1 VGNASLP
8 NSTAAGT
15 SPDRS
20 PFVRPAGAAWVFTR
34 SHGIWTQQGNKLI
47 GTTSEYGG
55 GLWSQGAS
63 VAMSADGNTAIVG
76 GPSDNRTTGAAWVFT
91 RSGRIWAQQG
101 DKLVGAGTASAGE
114 PPLPPGQ
121 GMAVALSGD
130 GNAAMV
136 GGWGAEA
143 TWVSLEMAM
152 SGRSKARSSS
162 VPAPWDAPVR
172 ACPLRCPWT
181 IIPPLGADGLT
192 TAKLVRPGC
201 SLARAVSGRRKAI
214 KS

>member
-1 VGNASLP
+1 
-8 NSTAAGT
+8 
-15 SPDRS
+15 
-20 PFVRPAGAAWVFTR
+20 VFTR

-91 RSGRIWAQQG
+91 RSGGIWMQQG
-101 DKLVGAGTASAGE
+101 NKLVGAGTARAGE

-130 GNAAMV
+130 GNTAVV

-143 TWVSLEMAM
+143 TWVF
-152 SGRSKARSSS
+152 ARNGN
-162 VPAPWDAPVR
+162 VWAQQGKKLVGTGLWDAPVR
-172 ACPLRCPWT
+172 ACPWRCPWT
-181 IIPPLGADGLT
+181 VIPPLWADGLT
-192 TAKLVRPGC
+192 QNWCGLGVYPQRRCLDAGRP
-201 SLARAVSGRRKAI
+201 
-214 KS
+214 